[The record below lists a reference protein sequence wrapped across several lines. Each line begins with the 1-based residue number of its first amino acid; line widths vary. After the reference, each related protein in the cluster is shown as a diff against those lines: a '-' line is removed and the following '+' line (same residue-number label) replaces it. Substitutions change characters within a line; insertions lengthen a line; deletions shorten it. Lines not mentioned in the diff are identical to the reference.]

1 MHSGPSFCERML
13 FPKDFVNNLPG
24 NILRQKR
31 QPALPRRPTLPEGT
45 KKAEPKPRLLVTISR
60 DYFLAGSPFT
70 FSTSRMIQ

>member
-1 MHSGPSFCERML
+1 MHSDPSFCERML
-13 FPKDFVNNLPG
+13 FPEDFVNNLPG

-31 QPALPRRPTLPEGT
+31 QPALPEGT
-45 KKAEPKPRLLVTISR
+45 KKAEPKPRLLVTNSR

>member
-13 FPKDFVNNLPG
+13 FPEHFVNNLPG

>member
-1 MHSGPSFCERML
+1 ML
-13 FPKDFVNNLPG
+13 FPEHFVNNLPG

-45 KKAEPKPRLLVTISR
+45 KKAEPKPRLLVTNSR
-60 DYFLAGSPFT
+60 YYFLAGSPFT

>member
-13 FPKDFVNNLPG
+13 FPEDFVNNLPG

-31 QPALPRRPTLPEGT
+31 PLAFHCMPAPPEAT